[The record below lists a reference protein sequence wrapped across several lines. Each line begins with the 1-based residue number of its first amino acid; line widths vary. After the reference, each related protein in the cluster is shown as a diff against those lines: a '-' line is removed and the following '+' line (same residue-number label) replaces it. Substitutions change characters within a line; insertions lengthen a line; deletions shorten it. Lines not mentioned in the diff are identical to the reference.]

1 MLIDMGLLLVEE
13 LGQSAVVK
21 ILIFF
26 NEDIQAYCDFQNK
39 WLGPQFFALI
49 WTFDT
54 PMYHCELG

>member
-1 MLIDMGLLLVEE
+1 MLIDMGLLLAEE

-26 NEDIQAYCDFQNK
+26 NAAYCDFQNK
-39 WLGPQFFALI
+39 WVGPQFFALI

>member
-1 MLIDMGLLLVEE
+1 MLIDMGLLLAEE

-39 WLGPQFFALI
+39 
-49 WTFDT
+49 
-54 PMYHCELG
+54 